1 MIEID
6 SLDAYNYAVG
16 RGYEPLLDKRFDVE
30 IHLRVQIQKD
40 LFGDFTNH
48 DKFYHWVWEH
58 RPHICEETM
67 RPLSKYSAVHIS
79 HILTKGACPEMAHD
93 PRNVNIFCLAAHN
106 RWEFGDRTAMRVY
119 PKNLETIR
127 MLRKDYQELL

>member
-16 RGYEPLLDKRFDVE
+16 RGYEPLLDARFSVE
-30 IHLRVQIQKD
+30 IHLRIQIQAD
-40 LFGDFTNH
+40 LFGDLAEH
-48 DKFYHWVWEH
+48 EKFYRWVWD
-58 RPHICEETM
+58 RKPHICEETM
-67 RPLSKYSAVHIS
+67 RPLHDYSAVHIS
-79 HILTKGACPEMAHD
+79 HILTKGAFPEMAHD

-119 PKNLETIR
+119 RKNLEIIQQ
-127 MLRKDYQELL
+127 LRNEYLKK